1 MTGAGRLSPA
11 AEGAALALAAVA
23 SRIAFL
29 AAAASALG
37 VDWRDLALRYDGHV
51 YLRIAKTLPALY
63 VSDQGPLLTGWFP
76 LYPVLIRAAGALTG
90 DLRTAAILISITAS
104 AAGVVL
110 FHRLAARFSSRPGLA
125 AAVFVVFPPMW
136 LVCGGLA
143 FVEPLLVCA
152 AIAAVLA
159 AVEERP
165 WVCGA
170 AAAAAALS
178 QKSGA
183 LVVVIAAL
191 VVWSRKGRLDGRWLA
206 ALALAPLAAA
216 ALQAYLWLTFGD
228 PLINLRVQREVFG
241 GSLFGL
247 PFAGFVKGVLE
258 PSAFG
263 GPWRRA
269 AIAASGL
276 FYLAVAAAAWRGR
289 TPARRPLLLWLGVVL
304 AFFFCLGG
312 FWAFHSLP
320 RFLLLGA
327 PAALLLAEPLL
338 PRGRTL
344 LAAAP
349 LALLPFFV
357 GLVELAQ
364 ADALMRRVWGEG
376 YFSAASRELR

>member
-1 MTGAGRLSPA
+1 M
-11 AEGAALALAAVA
+11 AEGAALVVSAFAA
-23 SRIAFL
+23 RIVFL

-90 DLRTAAILISITAS
+90 DLRIAAILVSMAAS
-104 AAGVVL
+104 AAAVLL
-110 FHRLAARFSSRPGLA
+110 FHRLAGRFSARPGLA

-143 FVEPLLVCA
+143 FVEPVLVCA
-152 AIAAVLA
+152 AVAAVLA

-165 WVCGA
+165 WACGA

-178 QKSGA
+178 QKSGV

-191 VVWSRKGRLDGRWLA
+191 VVWERKGRLDVRWLA
-206 ALALAPLAAA
+206 ALSLAPLAVA
-216 ALQAYLWLTFGD
+216 ALQGYLWLTFGD

-247 PFAGFVKGVLE
+247 PFAAFVSGMLE

-263 GPWRRA
+263 GAWRRA
-269 AIAASGL
+269 AIAASGF
-276 FYLAVAAAAWRGR
+276 FYLAVAAASWRGL
-289 TPARRPLLLWLGVVL
+289 TPARRPLLIWLGVSL
-304 AFFFCLGG
+304 TFFFSLGG

-327 PAALLLAEPLL
+327 PAAILLAEPFL
-338 PRGRTL
+338 PRGRRL

-349 LALLPFFV
+349 LALLPIFV
-357 GLVELAQ
+357 GLLELAQ
-364 ADALMRRVWGEG
+364 ADALMRRVWGES
-376 YFSAASRELR
+376 YFSRASLELR